1 MLMIEQRQQ
10 ASPRPS
16 RATGISEQW
25 QPGAEPRRLRRTVG
39 RPRQVEDDEIFRALA
54 GVLEAKG
61 LALTLADVAREVG
74 VTAGAIHQRFA
85 SKRRLLLAFWDW
97 YNAGTRSRLEA
108 LIAETTDPVEALS
121 SITFEWRDG
130 VGKPEA
136 AARLI
141 ALYGEAGG
149 EAELRDRLA
158 QRLGFLQVGVQR
170 LLDTAIDRGQLAQVD
185 TSVLA
190 RVLLEARSGCLLYW
204 MADQVGTLEGRLREC
219 TAVVLRSYIVRE
231 HSQEALDAGPS

>member
-1 MLMIEQRQQ
+1 MIEQRRQ

-16 RATGISEQW
+16 RAAGRSEQR

-39 RPRQVEDDEIFRALA
+39 RPRQVEDDEIFRAIA
-54 GVLEAKG
+54 TVLEAKG
-61 LALTLADVAREVG
+61 LALALVDVAREVG

-85 SKRRLLLAFWDW
+85 SKRCLLLAFWDW
-97 YNAGTRSRLEA
+97 YNAGTRSRLESI
-108 LIAETTDPVEALS
+108 IAATTDPIEALS

-149 EAELRDRLA
+149 DADLRDRLA
-158 QRLGFLQVGVQR
+158 QRLGFLHGGVQR
-170 LLDTAIDRGQLAQVD
+170 LLDAAIDRGQLAPVD

-219 TAVVLRSYIVRE
+219 TAVILRSYMGHE
-231 HSQEALDAGPS
+231 HSQGEAVECPS